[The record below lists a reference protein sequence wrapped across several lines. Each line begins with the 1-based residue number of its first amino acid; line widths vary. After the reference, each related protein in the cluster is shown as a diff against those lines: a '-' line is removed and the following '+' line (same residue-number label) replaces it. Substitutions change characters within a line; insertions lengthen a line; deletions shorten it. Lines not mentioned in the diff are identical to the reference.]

1 MFIGE
6 GQDWLEGEERA
17 WEILSSLSPEGVCLK
32 AEVDFDEP
40 AGHYILPLFNEKV
53 YISPKERRLWS
64 DSKLADLVL
73 NDLSRYSRLSALW
86 YLIQAKDTPLSGNL
100 VSPREVNG
108 GLIFAQGSHVLPL
121 DKLVVKYGSDVE
133 RLVKRGVSL
142 GGEQLN
148 YGDAS
153 VRLSPFPRVQ
163 VVLLIWKHDD
173 EFPARAEIL
182 FDSTCSEYLP
192 TDIIWSTAM
201 MSIMV
206 ML

>member
-1 MFIGE
+1 MLIGE
-6 GQDWLEGEERA
+6 EQGWLDGVERA
-17 WEILSSLSPEGVCLK
+17 WEVLSSLSSEDVCLK
-32 AEVDFDEP
+32 AKADFDELN
-40 AGHYILPLFNEKV
+40 GHYILPLFNEKV
-53 YISPKERRLWS
+53 YISLEERRVWGN
-64 DSKLADLVL
+64 SKLVDLVL
-73 NDLSRYSRLSALW
+73 NDLSHYSRLSALW
-86 YLIQAKDTPLSGNL
+86 YLIQAKDIPISGNL

-121 DKLVVKYGSDVE
+121 DRLVDKYGSDVK
-133 RLVKRGVSL
+133 RLIKKGVSL

-153 VRLSPFPRVQ
+153 IRLFPFPRVP
-163 VVLLIWKHDD
+163 VVLLIWKHDE
-173 EFPARAEIL
+173 EFPARADIL
-182 FDSTCSEYLP
+182 FDSTCSEHLP